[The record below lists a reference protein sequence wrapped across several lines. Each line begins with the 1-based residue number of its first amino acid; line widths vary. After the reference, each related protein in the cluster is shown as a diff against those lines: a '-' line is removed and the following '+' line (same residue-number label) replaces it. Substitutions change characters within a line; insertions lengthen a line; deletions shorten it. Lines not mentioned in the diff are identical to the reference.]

1 MSTQEYIRSITEI
14 LPDDFPTLT
23 PLPEGPGSFS
33 SSQSSSSSTITSFFL
48 NITWQTWVIIVLV
61 LALIG
66 INIFAYLAKGTQ
78 ETASLF
84 GKIVGPI
91 LKIFGYETLETT
103 KQTVQTS
110 ATGTKAG
117 VDIVA
122 NTGIGIINTIEDS
135 GIPTG
140 TTGTAVGLSSDTNA
154 NTNANT
160 NTYNKNTNTYNKNTN
175 TYNKNTNKNTN
186 VQGINASSSLPVQ
199 NRIQQTGGNIEQ
211 WQEGSLEKAL
221 ENASQCANQVEPDN
235 SRSSIQTTGKAGWC
249 FIGKDQGFRTC
260 SEIGVNDGCMSG
272 DVFPSQE
279 ICMNPSLRA

>member
-103 KQTVQTS
+103 KQTVQAS

-154 NTNANT
+154 NTNMNT
-160 NTYNKNTNTYNKNTN
+160 NTYNKNTNTYNKNANTN
-175 TYNKNTNKNTN
+175 TNI
-186 VQGINASSSLPVQ
+186 QGINASSSLPVQ

-221 ENASQCANQVEPDN
+221 ENASQLENQVEPDN

>member
-33 SSQSSSSSTITSFFL
+33 ESPSSNSISSSTISSFFL

-66 INIFAYLAKGTQ
+66 INVFAYLAKGTQ

-122 NTGIGIINTIEDS
+122 NTGIGAINTVEDS

-154 NTNANT
+154 NTNS
-160 NTYNKNTNTYNKNTN
+160 NKNTNSNTN
-175 TYNKNTNKNTN
+175 TNYTKNTNTN
-186 VQGINASSSLPVQ
+186 VQGTQASSSLPVQ

-221 ENASQCANQVEPDN
+221 ENASQNANQVEPDN

>member
-14 LPDDFPTLT
+14 IPDDFPTLT
-23 PLPEGPGSFS
+23 PLPEGPTSFS
-33 SSQSSSSSTITSFFL
+33 NSSNTSSSIFSFFL

-84 GKIVGPI
+84 GKIFGPI

-103 KQTVQTS
+103 KQTIETT

-117 VDIVA
+117 VDMVS
-122 NTGIGIINTIEDS
+122 NTATGSIDTILNTAQN
-135 GIPTG
+135 GLPTG
-140 TTGTAVGLSSDTNA
+140 TSGTSVGLSTETN
-154 NTNANT
+154 TNT
-160 NTYNKNTNTYNKNTN
+160 NTYNKNNYNYNKNKNTN
-175 TYNKNTNKNTN
+175 TNTNI
-186 VQGINASSSLPVQ
+186 QGSNASSSLPVQ

-221 ENASQCANQVEPDN
+221 ENASQLENQVEPDS

-249 FIGKDQGFRTC
+249 FIGQDQGFRTC